1 MAARKKDQEATP
13 ALPADERKAL
23 SAGIAFALAC
33 AAALSAPTLYLLA
46 CLIGYP
52 PQLAWLLPASFDGYA
67 GTSIWVGRRIART
80 HPAAKAARRNAR
92 IALGMTICCNGLYHL
107 LVLAGAAVPRGL
119 HIGLLVTVSSLPPF
133 IVDRLLHLNAI
144 ANGSADTA
152 PATTTAA
159 PEAKKTDDAKRRQ
172 APAAID
178 DAKQP
183 ATPEPTATA
192 TPKPTTTPAVS
203 TAEPTTVTDD
213 ADARTDDEATTAEP
227 STDGGATVTNLDDRR
242 RSDDAWAA
250 IAAPHYRGFV
260 QRNAGKTPSGPQLA
274 AMLASAGHPK
284 LSPTRAR
291 EIRRATET
299 YLAKHPEDETERA
312 GVVA

>member
-67 GTSIWVGRRIART
+67 GTSIWVGRRIPRS

-152 PATTTAA
+152 PAATTAT

-172 APAAID
+172 APAATD
-178 DAKQP
+178 DAKQST
-183 ATPEPTATA
+183 TPE
-192 TPKPTTTPAVS
+192 PTTTPAAS
-203 TAEPTTVTDD
+203 TAGPTT
-213 ADARTDDEATTAEP
+213 ATDDEATTTDDD
-227 STDGGATVTNLDDRR
+227 TDGGATVTNLDDRR

-250 IAAPHYRGFV
+250 IAAPHYRTYV
-260 QRNAGKTPSGPQLA
+260 RANAGKTPSGPQLA
-274 AMLASAGHPK
+274 ALLASAGHPQ

-299 YLAKHPEDETERA
+299 YLAEHPEDETERA

>member
-67 GTSIWVGRRIART
+67 GTSIWVGRRIPRS

-152 PATTTAA
+152 PAATTAA

-183 ATPEPTATA
+183 A
-192 TPKPTTTPAVS
+192 TPAVS

-227 STDGGATVTNLDDRR
+227 STDDGATVTNLDDRR